1 MAGWAEEAS
10 LAAERNCDAMPA
22 LAAFVT
28 GSAFPRIS
36 ALQKSLDRMSD
47 NAPVITVVFR
57 VETLIVGLK
66 IVEM

>member
-47 NAPVITVVFR
+47 NACNNRSVPSR
-57 VETLIVGLK
+57 DADSRPENR
-66 IVEM
+66 